1 MKSLSKHLLKTITY
15 RLFGS
20 LMTVLIVFLFGGSKD
35 MFALGIVGISDFLLK
50 PLLYFLHERIWWFW
64 ETQKG
69 NDLSS

>member
-1 MKSLSKHLLKTITY
+1 
-15 RLFGS
+15 
-20 LMTVLIVFLFGGSKD
+20 MTVLIVFLFGGSKD